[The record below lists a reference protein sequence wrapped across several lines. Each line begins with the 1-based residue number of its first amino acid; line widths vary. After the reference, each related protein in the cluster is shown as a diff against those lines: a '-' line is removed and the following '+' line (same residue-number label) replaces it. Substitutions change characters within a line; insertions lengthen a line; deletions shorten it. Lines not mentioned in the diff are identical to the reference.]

1 MDNNNKTS
9 ANKIQKVAIVTGSS
23 SGIGRSTAIALAKEG
38 INVVVAARRD
48 KEGEETLRLVKESGG
63 DGIFVKTDVSNEDSV
78 KGLVEKT
85 VKTYGRLDYAFNN
98 AGVVEEP
105 ASFTN
110 ETSDI
115 FDKIM
120 TINVKGVW
128 LSMKHEIP
136 QMLKNGGGAIVNT
149 SSVHGVIANPQLPIY
164 VASKHAVLGLTKA
177 AALEYAKAGIRI
189 NAVAPGAI
197 ETEMMEQSIGNDKQ
211 AREALVALHP
221 IGRAGKPEEIA
232 NAVVWLLSD
241 KASFVT
247 GHTLL
252 VDGGW
257 VGR

>member
-1 MDNNNKTS
+1 MAKGE
-9 ANKIQKVAIVTGSS
+9 AAAEKEKIAIITGAS
-23 SGIGRSTAIALAKEG
+23 SGIGRTTAIALAKVR
-38 INVVVAARRD
+38 NKVVLAARRD

-63 DGIFVKTDVSNEDSV
+63 EGIFVKTDVSNEDEV
-78 KGLVEKT
+78 RALVEKT
-85 VKTYGRLDYAFNN
+85 VKRYGRLDYAFNN
-98 AGVVEEP
+98 AGVVEDP
-105 ASFTN
+105 APFTN
-110 ETSDI
+110 KTSSI

-128 LSMKHEIP
+128 LSMKHEIL
-136 QMLKNGGGAIVNT
+136 QMLKSGGGAIVNN
-149 SSVHGVIANPQLPIY
+149 SSVYGVIGNPQLPIY
-164 VASKHAVLGLTKA
+164 TASKHAVLGLTKA

-197 ETEMMEQSIGNDKQ
+197 ETEAMEQSIGNNKQ
-211 AREALVALHP
+211 LREALVALHP
-221 IGRAGKPEEIA
+221 IGHAGKPEEIA

>member
-1 MDNNNKTS
+1 MNNYNNGS
-9 ANKIQKVAIVTGSS
+9 ANNVQKVAIVTGST
-23 SGIGRSTAIALAKEG
+23 SGIGRTTAIALAKEG
-38 INVVVAARRD
+38 IKVVIAARRD
-48 KEGEETLRLVKESGG
+48 KEGEETLRLIKESGG
-63 DGIFVKTDVSNEDSV
+63 EGMFVKTDVSNEDSV
-78 KGLVEKT
+78 IALVQET
-85 VKTYGRLDYAFNN
+85 VKMYGRLDYAFNN
-98 AGVVEEP
+98 AGVVEDP
-105 ASFTN
+105 APFAN
-110 ETSDI
+110 KTSSI

-120 TINVKGVW
+120 AINVKGVY

-149 SSVHGVIANPQLPIY
+149 SSVYGIIGNPQLPIY
-164 VASKHAVLGLTKA
+164 VASKHAILGLTKA

-211 AREALVALHP
+211 LRQALVALHP

-247 GHTLL
+247 GHTLV

>member
-1 MDNNNKTS
+1 MDNSNKTS

-23 SGIGRSTAIALAKEG
+23 AGIGRTTAIALAKEG
-38 INVVVAARRD
+38 INVVIAARRD
-48 KEGEETLRLVKESGG
+48 KEGEETLKIVKESGG

-78 KGLVEKT
+78 KALVEKT

-98 AGVVEEP
+98 AGVAEDPEP
-105 ASFTN
+105 FTSI
-110 ETSDI
+110 TSST

-120 TINVKGVW
+120 AVNVKGVW
-128 LSMKHEIP
+128 LSMKDEIL
-136 QMLKNGGGAIVNT
+136 QMLKNGGGAIVNN
-149 SSVHGVIANPQLPIY
+149 SSAAGVIGIPQLPIY
-164 VASKHAVLGLTKA
+164 VASKHATLGLTKA
-177 AALEYAKAGIRI
+177 AALQYAKAGIRI
-189 NAVAPGAI
+189 NAVAPGLI
-197 ETEMMEQSIGNDKQ
+197 ETEMMEQVIGNKKQ
-211 AREALVALHP
+211 AIVALHP
-221 IGRAGKPEEIA
+221 IGRIGEPEEIA

>member
-1 MDNNNKTS
+1 MAKEEV
-9 ANKIQKVAIVTGSS
+9 AAEKEKIAIITGAS
-23 SGIGRSTAIALAKEG
+23 SGIGRTTAIALAKVR
-38 INVVVAARRD
+38 NKVVLAARRD
-48 KEGEETLRLVKESGG
+48 KEGEETLRLVKKSGG
-63 DGIFVKTDVSNEDSV
+63 EGIFVKTDVSNEDEV
-78 KGLVEKT
+78 RALAEKT
-85 VKTYGRLDYAFNN
+85 VKRYGRLDYAFNN
-98 AGVVEEP
+98 AGVVEDP
-105 ASFTN
+105 APFTN
-110 ETSDI
+110 KTSSI

-128 LSMKHEIP
+128 LSMKHEIL
-136 QMLKNGGGAIVNT
+136 QMLKSGGGAIVNN
-149 SSVHGVIANPQLPIY
+149 SSVYGVIGNPQLPIY
-164 VASKHAVLGLTKA
+164 TASKHAVLGLTKA

-197 ETEMMEQSIGNDKQ
+197 ETEAMEQSIGNNKQ
-211 AREALVALHP
+211 LREALVALHP
-221 IGRAGKPEEIA
+221 IGHAGKPEEIA